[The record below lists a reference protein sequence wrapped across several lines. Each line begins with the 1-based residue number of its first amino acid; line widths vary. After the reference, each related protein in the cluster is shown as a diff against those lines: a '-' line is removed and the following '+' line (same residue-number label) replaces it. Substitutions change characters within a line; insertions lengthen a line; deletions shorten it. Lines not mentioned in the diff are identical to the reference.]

1 MWQTRVNP
9 LPELFF
15 IHADMPQIKPNRC
28 LFPSKTTS
36 PLSTHLFT
44 TPLSPFEPPPLR
56 HLFVTFTTIEAWGRT
71 PKPKLQLLEL

>member
-15 IHADMPQIKPNRC
+15 NRADMPQIKPNRC
-28 LFPSKTTS
+28 LFPSETTS

-44 TPLSPFEPPPLR
+44 TPLSPFEPLSIR
-56 HLFVTFTTIEAWGRT
+56 HLFVAILIFT
-71 PKPKLQLLEL
+71 L